1 MQALL
6 KDIETAKKK
15 IDFQDNLKTIL
26 YVDAILT
33 SAEKSILVT
42 KLSIHLELEVV
53 NLKINLK
60 FI

>member
-6 KDIETAKKK
+6 KDIETAKK

-26 YVDAILT
+26 YVDAILI